1 LVDYFA
7 VEKHRSAALPA
18 AGSLPGVKPT
28 GVKPTGVGVLARRAP
43 AGGKMLALLCRRRQE

>member
-28 GVKPTGVGVLARRAP
+28 GVKPTGVGVLARRAA

>member
-28 GVKPTGVGVLARRAP
+28 GV
-43 AGGKMLALLCRRRQE
+43 GGKMLALLCRRRQE

>member
-28 GVKPTGVGVLARRAP
+28 GVGVLARRAA